1 MKNTFLFR
9 TYREFKLLFLVLIVF
24 MVGTLWFALKSR
36 EEFPFLL
43 FGMYSLK
50 EEAQETY
57 VSYVVNLHGK
67 DIVYS
72 DLPDAKRELITSPL
86 QQFYGHPREHI
97 DEVGFNHWLFVYL
110 VKLYTPEGMYMKV
123 FKQRCSYNTAGK
135 PRILKRELLFDLHE
149 NR

>member
-50 EEAQETY
+50 EETQEDYITY
-57 VSYVVNLHGK
+57 SIVVVGK
-67 DIVYS
+67 EIVYKNMYDAQS
-72 DLPDAKRELITSPL
+72 ELVSTTLSNTVAVNNPLSNNGFAEWLKRYTTGGKPMEVYKLTCMYLPDGKPQIKKRELIYPHD
-86 QQFYGHPREHI
+86 QY
-97 DEVGFNHWLFVYL
+97 
-110 VKLYTPEGMYMKV
+110 
-123 FKQRCSYNTAGK
+123 
-135 PRILKRELLFDLHE
+135 
-149 NR
+149 